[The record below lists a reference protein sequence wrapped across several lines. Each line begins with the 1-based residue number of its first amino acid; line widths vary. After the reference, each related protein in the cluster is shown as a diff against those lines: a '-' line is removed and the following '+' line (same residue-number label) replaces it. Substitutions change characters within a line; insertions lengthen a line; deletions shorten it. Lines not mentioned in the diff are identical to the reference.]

1 MVYLYLTIETNTM
14 KNLINTLSKNLQSK
28 IADFKVEVVFVE
40 EGELNVR
47 SYYTMDASYYE
58 AIRKELQAN
67 GSL

>member
-1 MVYLYLTIETNTM
+1 M